1 MAIEKVKL
9 ANLVVED
16 FEKKI
21 RAGKLKKGDKLP
33 NEIEY
38 ARQLGISRLSLREG
52 IQLMRSMGA
61 VTQRPKIGTIVV
73 CDNPDLWIRLPST
86 QNIMEEGLLNQL
98 TDARVLI
105 ESYVTK
111 LFAENASDETIESLR
126 EKAEEQIRLSEDLRR
141 SEDYDRY
148 VECDMEFHMIIANG
162 SGNRYLQC
170 SGKYNLAK
178 CNAVIRA
185 ELDTLETE
193 IASQIQTMLDEVPEE
208 TVEEEKTDTYAAQ
221 LAEID
226 RRADRLIDAFSE
238 SADLSPAYL
247 QRALVRRTFNGR
259 WPVWRRNG
267 KSSWR
272 QESATAAGQ
281 ACRKSWCLK
290 SSALNRR
297 RSLPLSLSEELKWAT
312 KRPRSYGRYDLG
324 QPL

>member
-126 EKAEEQIRLSEDLRR
+126 EKAEEQIRLSENLRG

-162 SGNRYLQC
+162 SGNRYL
-170 SGKYNLAK
+170 AK
-178 CNAVIRA
+178 IFSSVLQNIRVFA
-185 ELDTLETE
+185 HNTFYHHQDSV
-193 IASQIQTMLDEVPEE
+193 A
-208 TVEEEKTDTYAAQ
+208 
-221 LAEID
+221 
-226 RRADRLIDAFSE
+226 RANRMH
-238 SADLSPAYL
+238 LSIYE
-247 QRALVRRTFNGR
+247 AL
-259 WPVWRRNG
+259 
-267 KSSWR
+267 
-272 QESATAAGQ
+272 
-281 ACRKSWCLK
+281 
-290 SSALNRR
+290 RR
-297 RSLPLSLSEELKWAT
+297 RDGDLAAALMTEHIKEATGYSLPRE
-312 KRPRSYGRYDLG
+312 GR
-324 QPL
+324 